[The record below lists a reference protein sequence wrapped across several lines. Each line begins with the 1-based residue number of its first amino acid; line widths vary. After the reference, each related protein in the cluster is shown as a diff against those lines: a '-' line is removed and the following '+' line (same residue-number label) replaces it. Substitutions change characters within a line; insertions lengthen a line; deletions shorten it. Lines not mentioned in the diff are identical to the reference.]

1 MFKGK
6 RVRYAFTGT
15 MALVLLFGILAI
27 NPTTVR
33 ASGYQVCSTV
43 GDEYCMNRDGGG
55 TSNGTSIIVY
65 DKNDPNNDF
74 IFSPLLSYCGNGYV
88 TVNPP
93 CPNFGN
99 TLLNGALDG
108 AAIGEIGRAG
118 KNQCLA
124 LGGKLQPCNA
134 DGTVQIFTY
143 CYHSTIGCNE
153 SLVLNS
159 YWTTHDKGER
169 YVYISD
175 TIGNLVN
182 DGSTLA
188 RVLIMLGNPA

>member
-6 RVRYAFTGT
+6 HVRYAFTGT
-15 MALVLLFGILAI
+15 MALVPLFGILAVS
-27 NPTTVR
+27 PTAAR
-33 ASGYQVCSTV
+33 AAGYQVCSIA
-43 GDEYCMNRDGGG
+43 GEQYCMSRDRGG

-65 DKNDPNNDF
+65 HKNDPNNDF
-74 IFSPLLSYCGNGYV
+74 AFLPLSSYCGKGYV
-88 TVNPP
+88 TVSPA
-93 CPNFGN
+93 CPDFGN
-99 TLLNGALDG
+99 IQLNGALDG
-108 AAIGEIGRAG
+108 AAIGVLGRAG

-143 CYHSTIGCNE
+143 CYRTTIGCNE
-153 SLVLNS
+153 SLVLNV
-159 YWTTHDKGER
+159 YWTRHDKGQR

-182 DGSTLA
+182 EGSTTE
-188 RVLIMLGNPA
+188 RVLKMIGNPA